1 MKKLKIKQVILA
13 AALAVGLGVTGA
25 AETAQAAEGAADQCE
40 HPEEAWQ
47 YQVTL
52 VSYDTRDNNR
62 FTHTK
67 YTQDIYRCA
76 ICGDILMDEK
86 VDEQEPHD
94 LVNST
99 GNIWSCRHCDY
110 CE

>member
-25 AETAQAAEGAADQCE
+25 AETAQAADQCE

-62 FTHTK
+62 FTHR
-67 YTQDIYRCA
+67 IYIGAQYVVIYLWTR
-76 ICGDILMDEK
+76 K
-86 VDEQEPHD
+86 
-94 LVNST
+94 
-99 GNIWSCRHCDY
+99 
-110 CE
+110 